1 MSVRSREQFESLTMI
16 IRSNAVDAFAFEN
29 VPLPCYLRQTDSTSI
44 FTQQMS
50 KKSQRQE
57 NPSDQAKKSF
67 NKPYMAGGVFVVILL
82 VIYFV
87 GSNLQTEKLMPVAR
101 PVGQP
106 DTKSAVAFTK
116 QGELRFLNKN
126 DDLLYTVDIEIADD
140 DARRTQGLMYRDSMA
155 ENRAMLFILPNE
167 REQSF
172 WMKNTIMPLDIIY
185 VNTRKQIVS
194 TQKNAVPYSE
204 DSIPSNGPAKY
215 VVEVNAGFCDRHSI
229 KPGDH
234 VVWGRE

>member
-1 MSVRSREQFESLTMI
+1 MFHFLATLVK
-16 IRSNAVDAFAFEN
+16 AHG
-29 VPLPCYLRQTDSTSI
+29 VPFHI
-44 FTQQMS
+44 EHMS

-57 NPSDQAKKSF
+57 DHPSQAKKSF
-67 NKPYMAGGVFVVILL
+67 NKPYMAGGIFVVILL

-87 GSNLQTEKLMPVAR
+87 GSNLQTEKLMPVAQS
-101 PVGQP
+101 VGQP
-106 DTKSAVAFTK
+106 HTKSAVAFTK
-116 QGELRFLNKN
+116 QGELRFLDKN
-126 DDLLYTVDIEIADD
+126 DNLLSVVNIEVADD
-140 DARRTQGLMYRDSMA
+140 DAKRTQGLMYRDSMP
-155 ENRAMLFILPNE
+155 ENGAMLFILTNE

-185 VNTRKQIVS
+185 VNAKKQIVT

-204 DSIPSNGPAKY
+204 DSIPSNGPALY

-234 VVWGRE
+234 IEWRRD